1 MNAPIYL
8 DHNATTPLDAGV
20 LDRMLPW
27 MTEAYWNASSS
38 HEGGRLAARA
48 VDEARQLI
56 AQLVGARPGE
66 IVWTSGATEADNLAL
81 KGVLEVA
88 GPDRNRL
95 VTVATEHKA
104 VLDTAEWLAARG
116 VAVTILPVE
125 GDGTLDLRRLEDA
138 LATEDVALVSV
149 MAANNETGVISDL
162 AAISDL
168 AHARGALVHT
178 DATQLIGKLP
188 FQVSDTGID
197 LASMSAH
204 KMYGPKGIGALF
216 VSRRVDVAPMMHG
229 GGHERGMRSG
239 TLNVPAIV
247 GMGEA
252 AAVCMQSSA
261 DEATRQSELR
271 LLLVEALVRRIS
283 DVHETTTAI
292 ERLPNTASV
301 RFVGADAEAV
311 MVNAPEVAVSSGS
324 ACTALVPAPS
334 HVLVAMGLDP
344 VAASECLRF
353 SLGRT
358 TRVADV
364 ECAVT
369 SIERSVGRV
378 REFERLE
385 SR

>member
-48 VDEARQLI
+48 VDEARQLV
-56 AQLVGARPGE
+56 AHLVGARPGE

-88 GPDRNRL
+88 GSDRNRL

-116 VAVTILPVE
+116 AAVTILPVE

-138 LATEDVALVSV
+138 LATDDVALVSV

-178 DATQLIGKLP
+178 DATQVIGKLP

-204 KMYGPKGIGALF
+204 KMYGPKGVGALF
-216 VSRRVDVAPMMHG
+216 VSRRVVVAPMMHG

-252 AAVCMQSSA
+252 AAICRQSSA

-344 VAASECLRF
+344 IAAGECLRF

-364 ECAVT
+364 ESAVT

>member
-1 MNAPIYL
+1 MSAPIYL

-27 MTEAYWNASSS
+27 MREAYWNASSS

-48 VDEARQLI
+48 VDEARQLV
-56 AQLVGARPGE
+56 AHLVGARPGE

-88 GPDRNRL
+88 DPDRNRL

-104 VLDTAEWLAARG
+104 VLDTAEWLEARG
-116 VAVTILPVE
+116 AAVTILPVE

-138 LATEDVALVSV
+138 LANEDVALVSV

-188 FQVSDTGID
+188 FQVSDMGID

-216 VSRRVDVAPMMHG
+216 VSRRVEVAPMMHG

-252 AAVCMQSSA
+252 AAICMQSSA
-261 DEATRQSELR
+261 EEAPRQSELR
-271 LLLVEALVRRIS
+271 LLLVEALVRRIP

-292 ERLPNTASV
+292 ERLPNTASI

-344 VAASECLRF
+344 IAAGECLRF

-358 TRVADV
+358 TRVTDV
-364 ECAVT
+364 ESAVT
-369 SIERSVGRV
+369 LIERSVGRV
-378 REFERLE
+378 RELERLE